1 VTPRVPVA
9 VFASGGGTNLQ
20 ALLNHEMVSNAY
32 RIALVLSNRADAGAL
47 DRARAAGRD
56 AVVVSSDG
64 RSQQEN
70 GTEMLHDLE
79 KRGVQVIALAGYL
92 KLIPPAVVSRF
103 RRRILNIHPALLPA
117 FGGKGMYGRRVH
129 EAVLAK
135 GVELTGATVH
145 YVAEE
150 YDTGTIIAQG
160 QVPILPGDDTDSVA
174 ARVLKVEHKLY
185 PEVLDHICRAV
196 AGDRDP
202 GPFAPVQA
210 DSESV

>member
-1 VTPRVPVA
+1 MTPRVPVA

>member
-1 VTPRVPVA
+1 
-9 VFASGGGTNLQ
+9 
-20 ALLNHEMVSNAY
+20 
-32 RIALVLSNRADAGAL
+32 
-47 DRARAAGRD
+47 
-56 AVVVSSDG
+56 
-64 RSQQEN
+64 
-70 GTEMLHDLE
+70 MLHDLE

>member
-20 ALLNHEMVSNAY
+20 ALLDHEMVSNAY

-56 AVVVSSDG
+56 AVVGSSDG
-64 RSQQEN
+64 RSQQED
-70 GTEMLHDLE
+70 GAEMLHDLE

-160 QVPILPGDDTDSVA
+160 PVPILPGDDTDSVA

>member
-1 VTPRVPVA
+1 MTPRVPVA

-64 RSQQEN
+64 RSQQDD

>member
-1 VTPRVPVA
+1 MTPRVPVA

-64 RSQQEN
+64 RSQQED

>member
-1 VTPRVPVA
+1 MTPRVPVA

-20 ALLNHEMVSNAY
+20 ALLDHEMVSNAY

-64 RSQQEN
+64 RSQQED

-103 RRRILNIHPALLPA
+103 WRRILNIHPALLPA

-160 QVPILPGDDTDSVA
+160 PVPILPGDDTDSVA

>member
-1 VTPRVPVA
+1 MTSRVPVA

-64 RSQQEN
+64 RSQQED

-150 YDTGTIIAQG
+150 NDTGTIIAQG
-160 QVPILPGDDTDSVA
+160 PVPILPGDDTDSVA